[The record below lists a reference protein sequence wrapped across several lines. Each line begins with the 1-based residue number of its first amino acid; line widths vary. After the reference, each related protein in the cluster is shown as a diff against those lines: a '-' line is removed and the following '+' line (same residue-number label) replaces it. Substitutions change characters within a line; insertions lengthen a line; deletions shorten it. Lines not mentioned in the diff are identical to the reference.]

1 MRRVRLVIPMLV
13 TTGVLTVQ
21 LWGWGYFSVPVRGE
35 HIAVPISGFQQQSSS
50 GSAAGRFIGTWR
62 LVSVQTN
69 GKPNPNRGVRPTGLI
84 IYDAA
89 GHMAVQIAPERP
101 RPSWP
106 PTAVPTPDQAK
117 EAATGY
123 TAYFGTYTI
132 DERARTVTH
141 HRENALNMYAV
152 DLVRRYEFTPEGQ
165 LVLVPVDNPA
175 NRLAWERIK

>member
-1 MRRVRLVIPMLV
+1 MEASMRRVLLVTAMLV
-13 TTGVLTVQ
+13 AAGALTVQ
-21 LWGWGYFSVPVRGE
+21 SWGS
-35 HIAVPISGFQQQSSS
+35 FQPQSSS
-50 GSAAGRFIGTWR
+50 GPAAGRFIGTWR

-89 GHMAVQIAPERP
+89 GHMAVQIRPERT

-141 HRENALNMYAV
+141 H
-152 DLVRRYEFTPEGQ
+152 
-165 LVLVPVDNPA
+165 
-175 NRLAWERIK
+175 

>member
-1 MRRVRLVIPMLV
+1 MRRVLLVTAMLV
-13 TTGVLTVQ
+13 AAGALTVQ
-21 LWGWGYFSVPVRGE
+21 LWGS
-35 HIAVPISGFQQQSSS
+35 FQPQSSS

-89 GHMAVQIAPERP
+89 GHMAVQIAPERT

-117 EAATGY
+117 EAATG
-123 TAYFGTYTI
+123 TPHILAPTRLTNGQGRSPTI
-132 DERARTVTH
+132 VKMPSTCTPLIWCDATSSRRMGSSFSFRWTILRTGSRGSGSSKARVSWCGSVKG
-141 HRENALNMYAV
+141 A
-152 DLVRRYEFTPEGQ
+152 
-165 LVLVPVDNPA
+165 
-175 NRLAWERIK
+175 

>member
-1 MRRVRLVIPMLV
+1 MRRVFLVVPMLAA
-13 TTGVLTVQ
+13 TGALTGQ
-21 LWGWGYFSVPVRGE
+21 LW
-35 HIAVPISGFQQQSSS
+35 AGFQPQSAS
-50 GSAAGRFIGTWR
+50 GSAVAGRFIGTWR

-84 IYDAA
+84 IYDA
-89 GHMAVQIAPERP
+89 GGNMAVQIAPERA

-106 PTAVPTPDQAK
+106 PTGLPTPDQAK
-117 EAATGY
+117 EAVTGY

-141 HRENALNMYAV
+141 HRQNALNMYAV
-152 DLVRRYEFTPEGQ
+152 DLVRRYEFTPDGH

>member
-1 MRRVRLVIPMLV
+1 MRRVLLVITMLV
-13 TTGVLTVQ
+13 ATGALAGQ
-21 LWGWGYFSVPVRGE
+21 LWAS
-35 HIAVPISGFQQQSSS
+35 FQQQSAS
-50 GSAAGRFIGTWR
+50 GSAAAGRIVGTWR

-84 IYDAA
+84 YYDA
-89 GHMAVQIAPERP
+89 GGNMAVQIAPERA

-117 EAATGY
+117 DAATGY

-132 DERARTVTH
+132 DERAGTVTH
-141 HRENALNMYAV
+141 HRQNALNMYAV
-152 DLVRRYEFTPEGQ
+152 DLVRKYEFTPNGQ